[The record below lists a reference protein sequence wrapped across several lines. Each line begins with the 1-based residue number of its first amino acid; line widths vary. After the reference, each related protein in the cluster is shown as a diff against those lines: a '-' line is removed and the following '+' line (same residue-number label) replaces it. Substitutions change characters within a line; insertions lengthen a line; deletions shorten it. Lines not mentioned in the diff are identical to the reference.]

1 MKNRKRKNKAILT
14 EFIFEIT
21 KNNKYTFVSL
31 SNSLKTSEI
40 AFKEIQKQIFTDLE
54 S

>member
-1 MKNRKRKNKAILT
+1 MNNDKRKNKAILT
-14 EFIFEIT
+14 EFIFWIT

-31 SNSLKTSEI
+31 SNNLKTIEI
-40 AFKEIQKQIFTDLE
+40 SFREIQTQIFTDFE